1 VTSSFYPGV
10 TQDSPDE
17 KKHRREI
24 ARAVNRVNQGKFNA
38 VADLTLT
45 ANAATTTLTDPR
57 LTVDSA
63 VVFDPTTATAA
74 TELYGATMYAL
85 TANRTNGSWVITH
98 ANNAVTTRT
107 FKVLIIG

>member
-10 TQDSPDE
+10 ALDSPDE
-17 KKHRREI
+17 KKHRREL
-24 ARAVNRVNQGKFNA
+24 ARVANRVNQGKFNA

-57 LTVDSA
+57 LTVDSF
-63 VVFDPTTATAA
+63 VQFDPTTATAA